1 MPKRKVPQE
10 FEVQIEKDPKNPDAY
25 KTAEWTVNKR
35 HPYWE
40 SLFWCRKQ
48 IIEAEDQFILTGN
61 TEYLRK
67 AEIYN
72 YNKRKLIYE
81 GTSLITSKPPHK
93 GIQSETFELKIWP
106 PKPTIEDLLV
116 ASEVQDKQIEEIQQK
131 NKEIIR
137 KRIVKRRKI
146 SPVGSSDQEVQIL
159 ESPPKQ
165 TQHQKL
171 KQSNKTPPEIGTRK
185 NLVNYQTLTQN
196 QQQRYQNPNQP
207 YESSFLILKGSL
219 LNIINNPELEEP
231 EITFHQPQLTQIE
244 LDSHSENY

>member
-1 MPKRKVPQE
+1 MPKRKAPQE

-48 IIEAEDQFILTGN
+48 
-61 TEYLRK
+61 
-67 AEIYN
+67 
-72 YNKRKLIYE
+72 
-81 GTSLITSKPPHK
+81 
-93 GIQSETFELKIWP
+93 
-106 PKPTIEDLLV
+106 
-116 ASEVQDKQIEEIQQK
+116 
-131 NKEIIR
+131 
-137 KRIVKRRKI
+137 IVKRRKI

-185 NLVNYQTLTQN
+185 NLIDQQPLTQN
-196 QQQRYQNPNQP
+196 QQQRYPNQNQP
-207 YESSFLILKGSL
+207 YESIYPILKGSL
-219 LNIINNPELEEP
+219 LNIINPEPEEP
-231 EITFHQPQLTQIE
+231 EITFHQPQFTQIE

>member
-1 MPKRKVPQE
+1 MPKRKAPQE
-10 FEVQIEKDPKNPDAY
+10 FEVQIEKDLKNPDAY

-48 IIEAEDQFILTGN
+48 IIDAEDQFILTGN

-67 AEIYN
+67 SEIYN

-81 GTSLITSKPPHK
+81 GTSLITSKPPHR

-131 NKEIIR
+131 NKELIR
-137 KRIVKRRKI
+137 KKIITKRRKL

-165 TQHQKL
+165 TKHQKTV
-171 KQSNKTPPEIGTRK
+171 QSKKSPPKIETRQ
-185 NLVNYQTLTQN
+185 NLIDQQPLTQN
-196 QQQRYQNPNQP
+196 QQQRYLNQNQP
-207 YESSFLILKGSL
+207 YESIYPLLKGSL
-219 LNIINNPELEEP
+219 LNIINSPEPP